1 MDAYMH
7 FDEWKRVDED
17 PYYDWKLVKK
27 VESIRQLK

>member
-1 MDAYMH
+1 LDAYMH

-27 VESIRQLK
+27 VESIHQLE